1 MINFTYAE
9 VDACFKFALNMRG
22 KHNPNMIQ
30 KRSNWQIFMDDFR
43 GKLGEIAVRKYVIDN
58 ILSAKITTDLD
69 FSITPRGQWDIVDIE
84 VNGKACSIKSI
95 KPNAQFLLIE
105 CNRYDYLGNYRYKNN
120 NNESVPVDYYILV
133 KVGFPK
139 LSYNVFK
146 YKSFEELMNTENYKG
161 NMYNTNNINAE
172 VLGGISHDE
181 FWKKK
186 VFAPKGIKCTVKNLE
201 ALTNGVTINELPDKI
216 CGNENQNNILQQ
228 DNYII
233 NSSNGLYD
241 LKELIW

>member
-1 MINFTYAE
+1 MISFTYAE
-9 VDACFKFALNMRG
+9 INACFKFALNMRG

-30 KRSNWQIFMDDFR
+30 KRSDWQILTDDFR
-43 GKLGEIAVRKYVIDN
+43 GKLGEIAVRKYFKAN
-58 ILSAKITTDLD
+58 ILNAKITTDLD

-95 KPNAQFLLIE
+95 KPRSKFLLIE
-105 CNRYDYLGNYRYKNN
+105 KNRYDSYGNYRYKNN

-133 KVGFPK
+133 KVAFPQ
-139 LSYNVFK
+139 LSNNVFK
-146 YKSFEELMNTENYKG
+146 YKSFEQLMNNENYKG
-161 NMYNTNNINAE
+161 NIYNIDDIKAK

-181 FWKKK
+181 FWNKK

-201 ALTNGVTINELPDKI
+201 ALTNGITINELPDKI
-216 CGNENQNNILQQ
+216 CGNESQNNILQQ